1 MADEIDIANA
11 RAELELALAL
21 QARQRLQDTAS
32 LHCIDCGADNAARAR
47 IGRSRCIDCQEL
59 RERSNEWRGVRF

>member
-1 MADEIDIANA
+1 MADEVDIANA

-32 LHCIDCGADNAARAR
+32 LHCIDCGADNAARAE
-47 IGRSRCIDCQEL
+47 IGRSRCIDCQEAY
-59 RERSNEWRGVRF
+59 ERQYAAYKVR